1 MESEIRTC
9 AVRLPNGAEKDR
21 VWQEARMGLFGWMDE
36 RVKRFGIWEMKL
48 AQGAA
53 IFFALIVVK
62 LVPQILTVSVW
73 WFVILAALCAIRP
86 IYVFYG
92 RV

>member
-1 MESEIRTC
+1 
-9 AVRLPNGAEKDR
+9 
-21 VWQEARMGLFGWMDE
+21 MGRFGWMNE
-36 RVKRFGIWEMKL
+36 RVRRFGIWEMKL

-53 IFFALIVVK
+53 IFLALIVVK

-86 IYVFYG
+86 ICVFYG
-92 RV
+92 RA

>member
-1 MESEIRTC
+1 
-9 AVRLPNGAEKDR
+9 
-21 VWQEARMGLFGWMDE
+21 MGLFGWMDE
-36 RVKRFGIWEMKL
+36 RVRRFGIWEKKL

-53 IFFALIVVK
+53 IFFALIVAK

-86 IYVFYG
+86 IYIFYG
-92 RV
+92 RA

>member
-1 MESEIRTC
+1 
-9 AVRLPNGAEKDR
+9 
-21 VWQEARMGLFGWMDE
+21 MGRFGWMNE
-36 RVKRFGIWEMKL
+36 RVRRVGIWEMKL

-53 IFFALIVVK
+53 IFVALIVVK

-86 IYVFYG
+86 ICVFYG
-92 RV
+92 RA